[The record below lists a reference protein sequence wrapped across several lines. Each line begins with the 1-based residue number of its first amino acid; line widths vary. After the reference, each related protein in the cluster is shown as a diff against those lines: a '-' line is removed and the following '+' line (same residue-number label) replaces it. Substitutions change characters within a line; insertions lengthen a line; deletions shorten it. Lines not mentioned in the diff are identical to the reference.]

1 MKARRRR
8 VLTVVLVVAIA
19 LMPMGIAVAQSLT
32 HTATAG
38 TVYQTN
44 SGVDVTLT
52 DQRQVTATPF
62 PASDTFSDQNVTI
75 SGTNA
80 AVSIGDSTYAGSP
93 VTVTD
98 VSASGSVRIDR
109 TDLNRP
115 VTFES
120 GTANSVTLT
129 QLNTTDTAADFQY
142 DSGSGF
148 TVTFSGLSGDRVTA
162 VDTSTGQPIETVQ
175 TTTGGTATFTLPA
188 GQTTVRLDAEA
199 GGGGVLLAHYV
210 AITAGA
216 VVLTGAWLFKPEDR
230 TAITTLGAFLAW
242 GLTALLGGSVTAYR
256 DQGAVLRTPTNDT
269 ALAVAQGDAL
279 VGAAVPDG
287 VRLFAALWAV
297 LSALALVLYVQGVYP
312 PTEDFENDRK
322 QTETS

>member
-1 MKARRRR
+1 MIRAIAA
-8 VLTVVLVVAIA
+8 TVVALLVVAPA
-19 LMPMGIAVAQSLT
+19 VVVAQTGS
-32 HTATAG
+32 HTATSG
-38 TVYQTN
+38 VTYETN
-44 SGVDVTLT
+44 SGVEVSLT

-62 PASDTFSDQNVTI
+62 PSSDTFSDQNVTI
-75 SGTNA
+75 SGSNA
-80 AVSIGDSTYAGSP
+80 AVGVDGATYTGSSL
-93 VTVTD
+93 TVTD
-98 VSASGSVRIDR
+98 MDVKTVGSLTVNR
-109 TDLNRP
+109 TDLNRQA
-115 VTFES
+115 TFKS
-120 GTANSVTLT
+120 GSAAYVTLN
-129 QLNTTDTAADFQY
+129 QLNTTDNNADFAY
-142 DSGSGF
+142 RSVSGL
-148 TVTFSGLSGDRVTA
+148 TVEFSGLSGDRVTA
-162 VDTSTGQPIETVQ
+162 VDTSTGQAIETVQ
-175 TTTGGTATFTLPA
+175 TTSGGTATFTLPA
-188 GQTTVRLDAEA
+188 DDTTVRLDADA

-242 GLTALLGGSVTAYR
+242 GLTALLGGSVTTYA

>member
-1 MKARRRR
+1 MIRAIAA
-8 VLTVVLVVAIA
+8 TVVALLVVAPA
-19 LMPMGIAVAQSLT
+19 VVVAQTGS
-32 HTATAG
+32 HTATSG
-38 TVYQTN
+38 VTYETT

-52 DQRQVTATPF
+52 DQRDVTQQPF
-62 PASDTFSDQNVTI
+62 ADGQTFADGNLSV

-80 AVSIGDSTYAGSP
+80 AVGVGDTTYGGSSVTITDIDAAGS
-93 VTVTD
+93 VTVE
-98 VSASGSVRIDR
+98 R
-109 TDLNRP
+109 TDLSRAA
-115 VTFES
+115 TFES
-120 GTANSVTLT
+120 GTANSVTLN

-162 VDTSTGQPIETVQ
+162 VDTSTSQPIETVQ
-175 TTTGGTATFTLPA
+175 TTSGGTATFTLPA

-199 GGGGVLLAHYV
+199 GGGGVLLAHYL

-242 GLTALLGGSVTAYR
+242 GLTALLGGSVTTYA

-279 VGAAVPDG
+279 VGAAVPDA

-312 PTEDFENDRK
+312 PEDFENDRK